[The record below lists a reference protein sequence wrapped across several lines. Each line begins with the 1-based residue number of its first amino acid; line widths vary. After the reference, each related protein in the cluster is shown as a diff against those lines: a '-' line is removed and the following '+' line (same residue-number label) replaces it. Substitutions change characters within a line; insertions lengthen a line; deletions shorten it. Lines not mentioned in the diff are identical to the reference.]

1 MKEVKLK
8 KIKLRNYMNVT
19 AGEWTFYN
27 KTQIEGKNAVG
38 KTTLMNAYFDVMTGK
53 LANGTAPNNICPLDK
68 EGNELPVKETER
80 TIVLDIDGEE
90 HEISKVTKRKYRKD
104 VFVGNETTYRI
115 NGETV
120 KTAEFTEFINS
131 IASSD
136 VVSMCSN
143 ASVFFNT
150 LKKSTAEARKY
161 MEKLSGFDLETF
173 YSRNEEY
180 KKAHEMTGGKPV
192 EDVVKRLKSVLKSE
206 NNDLDRLNVELDYEY
221 RRLDNMDKADM
232 ERLEAG
238 KSALL
243 TQIDGMESL
252 KETLDVAV
260 DRYTYLLGQAD
271 KKKTRMKAIEDE
283 QTVEKREQLQRLSQ
297 DIKVLGV
304 EIINQTEKLIDDEA
318 ENKRLEIAIEIK
330 EKEKDCLEESL
341 ADCIE
346 RQYKGND
353 KCPTCGQNLSSKQ
366 LMEQLHDFEANKKS
380 SITKLRGNIEF
391 SENEIAFMKE
401 EFAEKTKKISEFR
414 KFLDVK
420 KEEKEALE
428 QKVNALYGEIK
439 FTKTAEYLELEKG
452 LKETEIM
459 ADEISNSG
467 ELCSEVMNEIN
478 RLKIELAAKEA
489 EIKGVIKET
498 EASEARIEGLKKSVK
513 DQAQAAA
520 DVERNICIL
529 QDFSIAKNKAIEDMV
544 NSKFE
549 FINLKMSEETLDGT
563 IKETLKIQKDG
574 VDYFNGL
581 NHGDRILAE
590 IFLLKGLQDM
600 NGMKLPIWVDDTESL
615 DSERVPDVG
624 RQMVLIRRT
633 DDECLSVKRL
643 ED

>member
-27 KTQIEGKNAVG
+27 KTQIEGKNAIG

-68 EGNELPVKETER
+68 EGDELPVKEIER
-80 TIVLDIDGEE
+80 TVVLDIDGEE
-90 HEISKVTKRKYRKD
+90 HEIGKVTKRKYRKD
-104 VFVGNETTYRI
+104 VFVGNETAYRI
-115 NGETV
+115 NGETT

-131 IASSD
+131 IAPSD

-173 YSRNEEY
+173 CSGNEEY

-304 EIINQTEKLIDDEA
+304 EIINQTKKLIDDEA
-318 ENKRLEIAIEIK
+318 ENKNLEINIEIK
-330 EKEKDCLEESL
+330 EKEVDHLKETL
-341 ADCIE
+341 ANYIE
-346 RQYKGND
+346 RQYEGSG
-353 KCPTCGQNLSSKQ
+353 KCPTCGQNLSPKQ
-366 LMEQLHDFEANKKS
+366 FMEQLHDFDANKKS
-380 SITKLRGNIEF
+380 SITKLRGNIESF
-391 SENEIAFMKE
+391 ENEIAFMKK
-401 EFAEKTKKISEFR
+401 EFTEKTKKISEFR

-428 QKVNALYGEIK
+428 QKVNALYDEIK
-439 FTKTAEYLELEKG
+439 FTKTAEYLELEKE

-467 ELCSEVMNEIN
+467 ELRSEFMNEIN
-478 RLKIELAAKEA
+478 RLKIELAVKEA

-498 EASEARIEGLKKSVK
+498 EASEARIEELKKSVK

-520 DVERNICIL
+520 DIERSICIL

-549 FINLKMSEETLDGT
+549 FINLKMSEETLDGA

-600 NGMKLPIWVDDTESL
+600 NEMKLPIWVDDTESL
-615 DSERVPDVG
+615 DSERVPDIG

-633 DDECLSVKRL
+633 DGGCLRVR
-643 ED
+643 EVE

>member
-19 AGEWTFYN
+19 AGEWDFRD
-27 KTQIEGKNAVG
+27 KTQIEGRNAVG

-53 LANGTAPNNICPLDK
+53 LANGTAPSNICPLDK
-68 EGNELPVKETER
+68 EGNELPVKEIER
-80 TIVLDIDGEE
+80 TVVLDINGEE
-90 HEISKVTKRKYRKD
+90 NEISKVTKRKYRKD

-115 NGETV
+115 NGEPV
-120 KTAEFTEFINS
+120 KTAEFTGFINS
-131 IASSD
+131 IAPSD
-136 VVSMCSN
+136 AVSICSN
-143 ASVFFNT
+143 ASVFFNA

-161 MEKLSGFDLETF
+161 MEKLSGFDLEAF
-173 YSRNEEY
+173 CESNEEY
-180 KKAHEMTGGKPV
+180 KKAHEMIGDKPV

-221 RRLDNMDKADM
+221 RRLDNMDNADM

-252 KETLDVAV
+252 KETLDISV

-297 DIKVLGV
+297 DIKVLGI
-304 EIINQTEKLIDDEA
+304 EIINQTNKLLDDEVEAKKLGVAVEIKGKELEKL
-318 ENKRLEIAIEIK
+318 K
-330 EKEKDCLEESL
+330 ESL
-341 ADCIE
+341 TE
-346 RQYKGND
+346 YMKREYKGGN
-353 KCPTCGQNLSSKQ
+353 KCPTCGQEIPA
-366 LMEQLHDFEANKKS
+366 EQLAEQLYNFEMDKEKC
-380 SITKLRGNIEF
+380 IEKLKRNIREF
-391 SENEIAFMKE
+391 ENEITSIKE
-401 EFAEKTKKISEFR
+401 GFAEKTEKISEFR
-414 KFLDVK
+414 KFLYGK
-420 KEEKEALE
+420 KEEKEQLE
-428 QKVNALYGEIK
+428 QKVNALYSEIK
-439 FTKTAEYLELEKG
+439 FTKTPEYLQLEKE
-452 LKETEIM
+452 LKETESM

-467 ELCSEVMNEIN
+467 ELRSEVMSEIN
-478 RLKIELAAKEA
+478 RLKVELAAKEA

-498 EASEARIEGLKKSVK
+498 ESSEARIEELKKYIK
-513 DQAQAAA
+513 KQAQAAA

-529 QDFSIAKNKAIEDMV
+529 QNFSIAKNKAIEDMV
-544 NSKFE
+544 NSKFK
-549 FINLKMSEETLDGT
+549 FINLKTSEETLDGT

-600 NGMKLPIWVDDTESL
+600 NGIKLPIWVDDTESL
-615 DSERVPDVG
+615 DSERVPDIG

-633 DDECLSVKRL
+633 DDDRL
-643 ED
+643 VVREAE